1 MKRIET
7 VLGAIKPEDIGF
19 TNYHDHLI
27 TIGGGEEKADRDLRL
42 DRVDYAIDA
51 MVKFKAAGGSTLV
64 DMNPIDCGRQV
75 EMLRDIAEQSGVNI
89 ISCTGFQRSVYYDAE
104 HWVNKYSV
112 GEVAELIE
120 KEITEGIEINNYN
133 GPIVRRSK
141 AKAGV
146 IKFATHYNRIMPM
159 ELRALEAACIAS
171 AKTGAPIST
180 HTERGTMGLEAID
193 LVEKFGVDPRR
204 VTLGHVDRNPDLAYH
219 KKMAARGVTL
229 GYDGPSRA
237 KYWPDSVLI
246 ELIKDMCKAGY
257 ADNIMLGGD
266 NGRASM
272 WPQYNGGYGHNYII
286 EKFVPRMLEEGVSQE
301 DVDKIVIYNPMRQ
314 FTIEK

>member
-7 VLGAIKPEDIGF
+7 VLGAIAPEQLGF
-19 TNYHDHLI
+19 TDYHDHLI

-51 MVKFKAAGGSTLV
+51 MREFKAAGGGALV

-75 EMLRDIAEQSGVNI
+75 EMLREIAEASGVHI
-89 ISCTGFQRSVYYDAE
+89 IACTGFQRSIYYDAE

-112 GEVAELIE
+112 DEIAELIALE
-120 KEITEGIEINNYN
+120 VTQGVEINNYA
-133 GPIVRRSK
+133 GPIIRRSK

-146 IKFATHYNRIMPM
+146 IKFATHYNMIKPM
-159 ELRALEAACIAS
+159 ERRVIEAACKAS
-171 AKTGAPIST
+171 IKTGAPIST

-193 LVEKFGVDPRR
+193 LIEKYGVDPRR
-204 VTLGHVDRNPDLAYH
+204 VTLGHVDRNPDLNYH

-246 ELIKDMCKAGY
+246 ELIKGMCAAGY

-266 NGRASM
+266 NGRATM
-272 WPQYNGGYGHNYII
+272 WKQYFGAYGHNYII
-286 EKFVPRMLEEGVSQE
+286 EHFVPRLLEEGVSAE
-301 DVDKIVIYNPMRQ
+301 DVHKITVLNPMRQ
-314 FTIEK
+314 FSIED

>member
-7 VLGAIKPEDIGF
+7 VLGPVAPEKIGF
-19 TNYHDHLI
+19 TDYHDHLI

-51 MVKFKAAGGSTLV
+51 MKEFKAAGGDCLV
-64 DMNPIDCGRQV
+64 DMNPIDCGRQI
-75 EMLRDIAEQSGVNI
+75 EMLREIAEKSGVNI
-89 ISCTGFQRSVYYDAE
+89 ISCTGFQRSIYYDAE

-112 GEVAELIE
+112 DEIAELIAQ
-120 KEITEGIEINNYN
+120 EITEGIEINNYN
-133 GPIVRRSK
+133 GHIVRRSK

-146 IKFATHYNRIMPM
+146 IKFATHYNMIKPM
-159 ELRALEAACIAS
+159 ERRVIEAVCKAS
-171 AKTGAPIST
+171 LKTGAPIST
-180 HTERGTMGLEAID
+180 HTERGTMGLECID

-204 VTLGHVDRNPDLAYH
+204 VTLGHVDRNPDLSYH

-237 KYWPDSVLI
+237 KYWPDSVLV
-246 ELIKDMCKAGY
+246 ELIKGMCDAGY

-266 NGRASM
+266 NGRATM
-272 WPQYNGGYGHNYII
+272 WKQYFGAYGHNYII
-286 EKFVPRMLEEGVSQE
+286 EHFVPRLLDEGISQE
-301 DVDKIVIYNPMRQ
+301 DIYKMTVLNPRRQ
-314 FTIEK
+314 FTIEG

>member
-51 MVKFKAAGGSTLV
+51 MVKFKAAGGRTLV

-75 EMLRDIAEQSGVNI
+75 EMLRDISEQSGVNI

-171 AKTGAPIST
+171 VKTGAPIST

-246 ELIKDMCKAGY
+246 QLIKDMCSAGY